1 MPPSPSPRRSLK
13 ELSHRRGHSF
23 GSIPPAKPKDDE
35 LMLFTDMQKHE
46 RDNNNFFLE
55 SAEDFDESICKAN
68 KYHPYNVPTV
78 FL

>member
-1 MPPSPSPRRSLK
+1 
-13 ELSHRRGHSF
+13 
-23 GSIPPAKPKDDE
+23 
-35 LMLFTDMQKHE
+35 MLFTDMQKHE